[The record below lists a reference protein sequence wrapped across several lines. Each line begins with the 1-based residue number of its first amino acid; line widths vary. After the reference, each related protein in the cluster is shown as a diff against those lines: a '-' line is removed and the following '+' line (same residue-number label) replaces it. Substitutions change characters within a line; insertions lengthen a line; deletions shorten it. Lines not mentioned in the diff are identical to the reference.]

1 MSKSYRFKN
10 FVFNSI
16 VAAISFLACSEI
28 FVSLKILKLH
38 YPYEIVIIYN
48 STTCDISDYE
58 DDCELTICKLAL
70 NQTIQVELKSY
81 GCTSHNIIS
90 LDSIDFVTGLAIV
103 ITILVAFVF
112 IAYVIIFVAQE
123 KLKLHKTTSCFTSHG
138 FDVGRYLII
147 ACDFFV
153 QLSLIVLLI
162 VFKVMEI
169 KSVAIPSL
177 KPSLMVETITLAA
190 GLTLEFISEIIIL
203 FLHEK
208 QEPEDIPLKKEYRI
222 NTPIIKKYNQ
232 LIIH

>member
-1 MSKSYRFKN
+1 
-10 FVFNSI
+10 
-16 VAAISFLACSEI
+16 
-28 FVSLKILKLH
+28 
-38 YPYEIVIIYN
+38 
-48 STTCDISDYE
+48 
-58 DDCELTICKLAL
+58 
-70 NQTIQVELKSY
+70 
-81 GCTSHNIIS
+81 
-90 LDSIDFVTGLAIV
+90 V